1 MFISIFIVFQLS
13 QVALGTVGTPA
24 IDRPVYNHV
33 VINHSTFQHTT
44 INSAS
49 NTHIEPGVSKVKTRH
64 HNETSSSD
72 TIKAATYPTTSSHT
86 TEAVTYLTSSIPH
99 PISQFISKPRRKRS
113 FDPLNGCGYYV
124 GELWSPCLGSTT
136 PMSVVKP
143 VVTAF
148 DRPCGPCDIRV
159 QGSGRCVFSHNK
171 CGGGHPVRVTRT
183 RTRTRTRTLTRTR
196 TRTRTVT
203 RRFW

>member
-113 FDPLNGCGYYV
+113 DTIYR
-124 GELWSPCLGSTT
+124 
-136 PMSVVKP
+136 
-143 VVTAF
+143 TAYAAF
-148 DRPCGPCDIRV
+148 PRPCGPCDIRV

-171 CGGGHPVRVTRT
+171 CGGGGGGQPVILTRT
-183 RTRTRTRTLTRTR
+183 LTRTRTRTLTRTH

>member
-113 FDPLNGCGYYV
+113 FDPLNGCEYYDGV
-124 GELWSPCLGSTT
+124 RCPQ
-136 PMSVVKP
+136 MSVKP
-143 VVTAF
+143 VVTAVY
-148 DRPCGPCDIRV
+148 RPCGPCDIRV